1 MAFETGW
8 ITYGILAF
16 VFLLLVVIYLFWG
29 RQIEDRNRRKLI
41 RACRAAPQKTG
52 GNPVLIQGTAGSKGV
67 VMPCGGDP
75 VAFHATFI
83 MSPGCTLIR
92 DIKNMKPLPSY
103 TSFKIFTTS
112 GDFTVTEA
120 GVLYHVNVIS
130 ALERMRRGADF
141 FSKNYKQTM
150 VLDGMAEWVFDDM
163 LAFEAGSQALVPVF
177 SITED
182 GTSVTS
188 TIDSR
193 VRMFRHGRDVPPA
206 IADLLKQKIIRPERG
221 TEITVIEFFIPLNK
235 TIWVFGEFDG
245 TDTVRYGEGKGGLYI
260 SYRDPEQAERSRA

>member
-1 MAFETGW
+1 MGFETGL
-8 ITYGILAF
+8 IKYVILAL

-29 RQIEDRNRRKLI
+29 SRIEEYNRLKLI
-41 RACRAAPQKTG
+41 RAYRAAPQKTEG
-52 GNPVLIQGTAGSKGV
+52 KPILIHGTAGPKGV
-67 VMPCGGDP
+67 VMPTGGDP

-92 DIKNMKPLPSY
+92 DLKTMKPLPSY

-120 GVLYHVNVIS
+120 GVPYRVSIIS
-130 ALERMRRGADF
+130 ALGRMKKGADY

-163 LAFEAGSQALVPVF
+163 VAFEAGSQALVPVF
-177 SITED
+177 SITEA
-182 GTSVTS
+182 GRSVTS

-193 VRMFRHGRDVPPA
+193 VRTFTHGRDVPPP
-206 IADLLKQKIIRPERG
+206 IADILKQKIIRPERG
-221 TEITVIEFFIPLNK
+221 TEITVIEFFIPLK
-235 TIWVFGEFDG
+235 KSVWAFGEFDG
-245 TDTVRYGEGKGGLYI
+245 RDTIRYGEGKGGLYI
-260 SYRDPEQAERSRA
+260 SYIDPDNRGANQ